1 MGVVEDRNIF
11 VVIVKKIL
19 AYLKYP
25 AGILLLLHAHLRLDV
40 TNIIGEKLYLCIFY
54 RRSTGKKLNIDDPK
68 TFNEKI
74 QWLKLHDRNSRYTK
88 LVDKYD
94 VRDFV
99 SNVVGDEYL
108 IPLLGVWDRLSDID
122 FSGLPDEFVLK
133 STHDSGGIVLC
144 RDKSTLDW
152 DAAQRKI
159 QRRLK
164 RNYYHNNREWPYKD
178 VTPRII
184 CEQLMKDNDQSDLMD
199 YKIFCF
205 NGVAKLIEVDLDRF
219 TNHKRNIYDTEW
231 NFLPVSIKYQ
241 RDTDARIEKPAK
253 LDEMLAVA
261 EKLSKGIPHVRVDL
275 YLIND
280 RIYFGEMTFYH
291 GSGVE
296 TFSPEAF
303 GLEMGE
309 WIDLSEIGVRD
320 TVI

>member
-1 MGVVEDRNIF
+1 
-11 VVIVKKIL
+11 
-19 AYLKYP
+19 
-25 AGILLLLHAHLRLDV
+25 
-40 TNIIGEKLYLCIFY
+40 
-54 RRSTGKKLNIDDPK
+54 
-68 TFNEKI
+68 
-74 QWLKLHDRNSRYTK
+74 
-88 LVDKYD
+88 
-94 VRDFV
+94 
-99 SNVVGDEYL
+99 
-108 IPLLGVWDRLSDID
+108 
-122 FSGLPDEFVLK
+122 
-133 STHDSGGIVLC
+133 
-144 RDKSTLDW
+144 
-152 DAAQRKI
+152 
-159 QRRLK
+159 
-164 RNYYHNNREWPYKD
+164 
-178 VTPRII
+178 
-184 CEQLMKDNDQSDLMD
+184 MKDNDQSDLMD